1 MGGVSVKTKNSMRE
15 IPSIVLGTF
24 IIAVSVY
31 FFMLPLDLSVGSIT
45 ALANVISK
53 FIPLPVS
60 VITFAFNVGLLLLG
74 LIFVGKDF
82 AGKTALGTVLMPV
95 FLGAFEILFPD
106 FQSLTGD
113 ATLDVVCYILVVSF
127 GQAILF
133 SHNASTG
140 GLEVVGKLMNK
151 YLHMDIG
158 QALGISG
165 MVIAACSIVCCDA
178 KTVVISI
185 LGTYFGGMILDKFS
199 FGMDIKR
206 RVCIISP
213 KTDEIV
219 SYILHD
225 LHSGASLYDMIGAYD
240 NVVRREINVIVDKQ
254 EYRLLMDYIKKV
266 DPKAFITVYA
276 VNEIRYTPKK

>member
-1 MGGVSVKTKNSMRE
+1 MKKKNSLRE
-15 IPSIVLGTF
+15 IASIILGTL
-24 IIAVSVY
+24 IIAVAVY
-31 FFMLPLDLSVGSIT
+31 FFMLPLNLSVGSIT
-45 ALANVISK
+45 ALANVLSK
-53 FIPLPVS
+53 FLPLPVS
-60 VITFAFNVGLLLLG
+60 LITFVFNSCLLITSFF
-74 LIFVGKDF
+74 LIGRDF
-82 AGKTALGTVLMPV
+82 AGKTAIGTILMPAFLAV
-95 FLGAFEILFPD
+95 FETLFPD
-106 FQSLTGD
+106 FQSLTQD
-113 ATLDVVCYILVVSF
+113 AVLDVVCYILVVSL

-140 GLEVVGKLMNK
+140 GLEVIGKLMNK
-151 YLHMDIG
+151 YLHMEIG

-165 MVIAACSIVCCDA
+165 MVIAASAIVCEDA

-185 LGTYFGGMILDKFS
+185 LGTYFGGIILDKFS
-199 FGMDIKR
+199 FGMNIKR
-206 RVCIISP
+206 RVCIISS

-219 SYILHD
+219 SYILHE

-240 NVVRREINVIVDKQ
+240 NTVRREINVIVDKQ